1 MFSFLKAN
9 VESVCVFLFLSLK
22 CCVWNLYLIW
32 INLCCF
38 FFLISGW
45 MFATCTSKVKPE
57 DRQASM
63 GLFPFSQQ
71 KKISQRQSGQIASE
85 NKKLPI
91 FFFPLDTNI
100 LGRFVDD
107 SDATVFNMTKW
118 VNVCMRTTDTKLN
131 RFYLQH
137 SGKDIT
143 NIRITKLNKECQNQ
157 RAKYNNNN
165 NNRFRSD
172 GTWTIANRTH
182 FSLCNQR

>member
-45 MFATCTSKVKPE
+45 MFATCTSQVKPE

-85 NKKLPI
+85 TKNYQY
-91 FFFPLDTNI
+91 FFSPLDTNI

-118 VNVCMRTTDTKLN
+118 VNV
-131 RFYLQH
+131 
-137 SGKDIT
+137 
-143 NIRITKLNKECQNQ
+143 RIHNWYKAESILLATQ
-157 RAKYNNNN
+157 RKRHNEHKNHQ
-165 NNRFRSD
+165 
-172 GTWTIANRTH
+172 TQ
-182 FSLCNQR
+182 QRVSKPESKI

>member
-45 MFATCTSKVKPE
+45 MFATCTSQVKPE

-71 KKISQRQSGQIASE
+71 KNKNFPETVWANSKR
-85 NKKLPI
+85 NKKNYQY
-91 FFFPLDTNI
+91 FFFRWT
-100 LGRFVDD
+100 RTFWVDLLMI
-107 SDATVFNMTKW
+107 AMQRYLIWPNEWMC
-118 VNVCMRTTDTKLN
+118 VCAQLIQSWINFT
-131 RFYLQH
+131 
-137 SGKDIT
+137 
-143 NIRITKLNKECQNQ
+143 
-157 RAKYNNNN
+157 
-165 NNRFRSD
+165 
-172 GTWTIANRTH
+172 
-182 FSLCNQR
+182 CNTAEKT

>member
-45 MFATCTSKVKPE
+45 MFATCTSQVKPE

-85 NKKLPI
+85 TKNYQY
-91 FFFPLDTNI
+91 FFFHWT
-100 LGRFVDD
+100 RTFWVDLLMIAMQRYLIWL
-107 SDATVFNMTKW
+107 S
-118 VNVCMRTTDTKLN
+118 VCMRTTDTKLN
-131 RFYLQH
+131 QFYLQH
-137 SGKDIT
+137 SRKDIT